1 MACLGDYP
9 QAIVPT
15 ASVVPGICLK
25 HRIILGKPT
34 QSDSMT
40 SFRFI
45 HAADLH
51 LGSPFQGLALKDA
64 AIAELFIE
72 ASRKA
77 FSTLVDEA
85 VERKVDFFV
94 VAGDVYD
101 GDWKDNKIGLFF
113 NREIARL
120 ERAGI
125 PVFLLKGNHD
135 AESVITRTITLPKNV
150 REFPVNKP
158 ATFKLED
165 LKVALHG
172 QGFAERSATEN
183 LALAYPERQAGWFN
197 IGVLHTSLTGREP
210 HATYAPCSIDDLRS
224 RGYDYWALGH
234 VHDFEVV
241 AEDPVVIFP
250 GNLQGRSVREKGAKG
265 AVLVTVQDGHI
276 THERIIT
283 DSARFAETTVA
294 VEPEDN
300 IAAILQRLENTLE
313 AVADAMEG
321 RPLALR
327 IRLVGKSR
335 FRNEIV
341 ARAQDFRD
349 EVQAACHRCH
359 EEIWLE
365 KLDVR
370 LEPAVNGKSIAA
382 DMLGIEGLIL
392 PGAFPA
398 ELLADADARIAEIA
412 ARLPGG
418 IGAEDLALGG
428 DAQALLAEAR
438 ELLLSRAAKAD

>member
-1 MACLGDYP
+1 
-9 QAIVPT
+9 
-15 ASVVPGICLK
+15 
-25 HRIILGKPT
+25 
-34 QSDSMT
+34 MT

-64 AIAELFIE
+64 SIAEIFID

-77 FSTLVDEA
+77 LSTLVDQA
-85 VERKVDFFV
+85 IERRVDFFI

-113 NREIARL
+113 NREMARL

-150 REFPVNKP
+150 SDFPVARP
-158 ATFKLED
+158 GSFKLEH

-172 QGFAERSATEN
+172 QGFAERSANEN
-183 LALAYPERQAGWFN
+183 LALAYPKPEPGWFN

-210 HATYAPCSIDDLRS
+210 HAPYAPCSVEDLRS

-241 AEDPVVIFP
+241 AEDPLVVFP
-250 GNLQGRSVREKGAKG
+250 GNLQGRSIREQGAKG
-265 AVLVTVQDGHI
+265 AVLVTVEDGRV
-276 THERIIT
+276 THERIIA
-283 DSARFAETTVA
+283 DSARFAELTVT
-294 VEPEDN
+294 VEPDEN
-300 IAAILQRLENTLE
+300 IPAILRRLEQALE
-313 AVADAMEG
+313 AVAEQMEG

-327 IRLVGKSR
+327 IRLTGKSAHR
-335 FRNEIV
+335 HELA
-341 ARAQDFRD
+341 ARAEDFRD
-349 EVQAACHRCH
+349 EVQGACHRCH
-359 EEIWLE
+359 ADIWLE

-370 LEPAVNGKSIAA
+370 LVAA
-382 DMLGIEGLIL
+382 TFAAGGAQDLLGFEGLMPITD
-392 PGAFPA
+392 FPP
-398 ELLADADARIAEIA
+398 ELIADARSKIAEIA

-418 IGAEDLALGG
+418 IGAGDLALGD
-428 DAQALLAEAR
+428 DAETLLAEAR
-438 ELLLSRAAKAD
+438 ELLLARASRAG

>member
-1 MACLGDYP
+1 M
-9 QAIVPT
+9 
-15 ASVVPGICLK
+15 S
-25 HRIILGKPT
+25 
-34 QSDSMT
+34 

-51 LGSPFQGLALKDA
+51 LGSPFQGLAMKDA
-64 AIAELFIE
+64 AVAEIFLE

-77 FSTLVDEA
+77 FTALVDQA
-85 VERKVDFFV
+85 VEQEVDFFV

-113 NREIARL
+113 NREVARL

-135 AESVITRTITLPKNV
+135 AESVITKTITLPKNV

-158 ATFKLED
+158 GTFTLD
-165 LKVALHG
+165 HLKVALHG

-183 LALAYPERQAGWFN
+183 LALAYPPPKAGWFN

-210 HATYAPCSIDDLRS
+210 HAAYAPCSVEDLRS

-234 VHDFEVV
+234 VHEFEMV
-241 AEDPVVIFP
+241 AEEPLIIFP
-250 GNLQGRSVREKGAKG
+250 GNLQGRSIREQGAKG
-265 AVLVTVQDGHI
+265 AVLVRVDDGRISHQ
-276 THERIIT
+276 RIIT
-283 DSARFAETTVA
+283 DSARFAETSLS
-294 VEPEDN
+294 VEVDDDL
-300 IAAILQRLENTLE
+300 AAILRRIEVTLE
-313 AVADAMEG
+313 TVAEAMEG

-327 IRLVGKSR
+327 IRLTGKSR
-335 FRNEIV
+335 YRQELL

-349 EVQAACHRCH
+349 EAQAACHRCH
-359 EEIWLE
+359 EDIWLE

-370 LEPAVNGKSIAA
+370 VEDVSAGKAEA
-382 DMLGIEGLIL
+382 TAPGGLGIES
-392 PGAFPA
+392 
-398 ELLADADARIAEIA
+398 LLAGDLSPALLEEADMRLAEIV

-418 IGAEDLALGG
+418 LGARELALG
-428 DAQALLAEAR
+428 DDSATLLAEAR
-438 ELLLSRAAKAD
+438 ALLLGRAGAR

>member
-1 MACLGDYP
+1 
-9 QAIVPT
+9 
-15 ASVVPGICLK
+15 
-25 HRIILGKPT
+25 
-34 QSDSMT
+34 MT
-40 SFRFI
+40 FRFI

-51 LGSPFQGLALKDA
+51 LGSPFQGLAMKDA

-77 FSTLVDEA
+77 FSALVDQA
-85 VERKVDFFV
+85 VERRVDFFI

-113 NREIARL
+113 NREVARL

-135 AESVITRTITLPKNV
+135 AESVITKTITLPKNV
-150 REFPVNKP
+150 SEFPVNKP
-158 ATFKLED
+158 GTFKLEH

-183 LALAYPERQAGWFN
+183 LALAYPKPEPGWFN
-197 IGVLHTSLTGREP
+197 VGVLHTSLTGREP
-210 HATYAPCSIDDLRS
+210 HAPYAPCSVEDLRS

-234 VHDFEVV
+234 VHDFEIVAKDPLVV
-241 AEDPVVIFP
+241 FP
-250 GNLQGRSVREKGAKG
+250 GNLQGRSIREQGAKG
-265 AVLVTVQDGHI
+265 AVLVTVEDGRV

-283 DSARFAETTVA
+283 DSARFGELAAT
-294 VEPEDN
+294 VEPDDD
-300 IAAILQRLENTLE
+300 IPAILRRLENALE
-313 AVADAMEG
+313 SVAEKMEG

-327 IRLVGKSR
+327 IRLTGRSR
-335 FRNEIV
+335 FRNELT
-341 ARAQDFRD
+341 ARADDFRD

-359 EEIWLE
+359 EDIWLE

-370 LEPAVNGKSIAA
+370 LEPETAGATVPV
-382 DMLGIEGLIL
+382 DMLGLAGLI
-392 PGAFPA
+392 PMGTFPP
-398 ELLADADARIAEIA
+398 ELLADADARIAEIT

-418 IGAEDLALGG
+418 IGAGDLALGD
-428 DAQALLAEAR
+428 DAETLLAEAR
-438 ELLLSRAAKAD
+438 DLLLARAARAG